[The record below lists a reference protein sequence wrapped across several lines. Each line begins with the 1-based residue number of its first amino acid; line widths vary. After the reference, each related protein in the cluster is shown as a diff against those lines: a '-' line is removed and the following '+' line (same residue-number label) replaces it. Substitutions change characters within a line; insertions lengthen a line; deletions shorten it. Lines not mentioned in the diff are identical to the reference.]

1 MNVEQRDIVE
11 VNFRLPDGTFKP
23 HPVVVISS
31 KLMHELEPGFIGVM
45 ASSKDYE
52 DEFCFELQSYM
63 LTQAPKTK
71 CIVKCHL
78 ISMFSDKDILG
89 RYGKVKREF
98 FIPLMRHI
106 LSTTFV
112 ID

>member
-1 MNVEQRDIVE
+1 MKVEQRDILE

-31 KLMHELEPGFIGVM
+31 QAVHDLEPGLIGVM

-52 DEFCFELQSYM
+52 DEFCFELRDYM
-63 LTQAPKTK
+63 LTVPPKTK

-78 ISMFSDKDILG
+78 ISMISEKDILG
-89 RYGKVKREF
+89 RFGKVKKDF
-98 FIPLMRHI
+98 FIPLMKHI